1 MPGNTRT
8 GGRRSKLVDDIS
20 RDKVDIVV
28 SKTKPG
34 IADAISSQLVQLGF
48 FDPLTALRHWRFV
61 KVKLETQG
69 DLVEVIGMEANDIL
83 DFSVGT
89 MGGRGTKRERVC
101 VRERERERELTTTHC
116 THTNTHNI
124 HVHVQEEAFISHM
137 HTTSNAHS

>member
-8 GGRRSKLVDDIS
+8 GSRRSKLVDDIS
-20 RDKVDIVV
+20 RDKVDIIV

-48 FDPLTALRHWRFV
+48 FDPLTALGHWRFV
-61 KVKLETQG
+61 EVELETQG

-89 MGGRGTKRERVC
+89 IGGRGTKRERV
-101 VRERERERELTTTHC
+101 RERERERVNNSTLYTYKH
-116 THTNTHNI
+116 THNI
-124 HVHVQEEAFISHM
+124 HVHVQEEAFVSHM